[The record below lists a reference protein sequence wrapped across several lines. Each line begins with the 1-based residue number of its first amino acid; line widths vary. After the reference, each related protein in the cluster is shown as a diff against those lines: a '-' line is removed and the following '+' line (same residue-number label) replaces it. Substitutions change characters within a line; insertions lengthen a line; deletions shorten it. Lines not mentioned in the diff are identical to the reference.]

1 MNNTVLNGLQL
12 YRSKWFSGLVDEN
25 MLSNALV
32 TNPHQVT
39 TVLSYIFGTY
49 ENSTID
55 FLTSGLGRT
64 LEVADRQYEWPI
76 MIDSD
81 KAVAIKDAK
90 WMGADITPTSTPGIN
105 QTPIQIWVSAVS

>member
-1 MNNTVLNGLQL
+1 
-12 YRSKWFSGLVDEN
+12 

-32 TNPHQVT
+32 TKPHEIT

-64 LEVADRQYEWPI
+64 TEIADRQYEWPV

-81 KAVAIKDAK
+81 KAVMIKDAK
-90 WMGADITPTSTPGIN
+90 WMGASITSTSTPGLN
-105 QTPIQIWVSAVS
+105 QTPIQIWVSEKWLTIGLSHAA